1 MLSHLLFIL
10 TFLSFQENV
19 CPRASNT
26 SNLQGL
32 KLIIKF
38 ESTHPIHS
46 SIILTRVCE
55 MQ

>member
-1 MLSHLLFIL
+1 MLFLLILASIYYYFYSFRDLKMLSHLLFIL

-32 KLIIKF
+32 
-38 ESTHPIHS
+38 
-46 SIILTRVCE
+46 
-55 MQ
+55 